1 MPFLPTHVGPSSL
14 RRCPSRPP
22 RRSILVLIIPG
33 ACSSVGNTM
42 TPGGLWRTLSCA
54 IALFR
59 RNSQHY
65 RESGVPFRESDVFYR
80 AARDPGS
87 PNSQH
92 YRESGVP
99 VRESAVFSRAA
110 GDPVWAGAPGGRQGP
125 PGTPSGPR
133 RGSFVDSKGRFSPSC
148 RQASAVP
155 VVQFAKGTACA
166 QTQKRFVAQHQ

>member
-1 MPFLPTHVGPSSL
+1 MGFGD
-14 RRCPSRPP
+14 
-22 RRSILVLIIPG
+22 
-33 ACSSVGNTM
+33 
-42 TPGGLWRTLSCA
+42 LWRTLSCEVV
-54 IALFR
+54 IFR
-59 RNSQHY
+59 RNSQQD
-65 RESGVPFRESDVFYR
+65 RESGVPFHGSGVFYR
-80 AARDPGS
+80 AAGDPGS

-99 VRESAVFSRAA
+99 VRESAVFYRAA

-133 RGSFVDSKGRFSPSC
+133 RGSFFHSKGRFSPSC

-155 VVQFAKGTACA
+155 VVQFAKGTAFA

>member
-1 MPFLPTHVGPSSL
+1 M
-14 RRCPSRPP
+14 R
-22 RRSILVLIIPG
+22 
-33 ACSSVGNTM
+33 
-42 TPGGLWRTLSCA
+42 PGGPGRGLSRNRV
-54 IALFR
+54 IFP
-59 RNSQHY
+59 RNSRHY

-133 RGSFVDSKGRFSPSC
+133 RGPFFHSKGRFSPSC

-155 VVQFAKGTACA
+155 VVQFAKGTAFA
-166 QTQKRFVAQHQ
+166 QAQKRFVAQHQ